1 MSTMSDAD
9 NFMEVDS
16 HLAGVI
22 DSNELFCMHHASC
35 VHILHQEEYVIS
47 YVTM

>member
-1 MSTMSDAD
+1 MSAMSDTD

-16 HLAGVI
+16 HPAAVI
-22 DSNELFCMHHASC
+22 DGNELFCMHHASC
-35 VHILHQEEYVIS
+35 VRIIHQEEYVIS